1 MIELS
6 EALDN
11 LSYKPSIGE
20 LLDDT
25 HVNLTSTMS
34 ASQIQALVDAQPK
47 DLAGKALTFQLGN
60 GTYTIGQQLNFNDF
74 HSGKLCMEIVQTQA

>member
-34 ASQIQALVDAQPK
+34 ASQIQALVDAQRRIW
-47 DLAGKALTFQLGN
+47 Q
-60 GTYTIGQQLNFNDF
+60 
-74 HSGKLCMEIVQTQA
+74 ERR